1 MRCGVAPEGGVR
13 AVADAGEPTPHRL
26 NQPTSELDDVG
37 HFDKSS
43 VRTTKAGE
51 VVCTSIPGQA
61 DQVDKVK

>member
-1 MRCGVAPEGGVR
+1 MSPRKGGASSCR
-13 AVADAGEPTPHRL
+13 RERTTPHRL

-51 VVCTSIPGQA
+51 VVGTSLPGRA
-61 DQVDKVK
+61 GQVDKAK